1 MADKKI
7 LFQLEIEGGDVSVR
21 TVNELTAAIK
31 QTNAALKDT
40 EFGTEEYRKL
50 ERQLGVLKNTQKD
63 VADSAKLAQR
73 ALEASAE
80 GGGRTYR
87 QLNAQLVN
95 ARALFK
101 ELTEEERR
109 GQIGQNLIA
118 DIKRLDA
125 ELKDIDAS
133 IGQFQRNVGN
143 YSGGIQDAFAKIAPS
158 IGQAIPGFGQ
168 LSDAA
173 ALVKDGIGQIGQ
185 TAGATGKLLVGA
197 FIGVQVVGAILDG
210 VSAVR
215 EFANEINN
223 LRGRLS
229 QLSDESGQALDE
241 ATARI
246 QAIEATFKAGSD
258 ETIQAANALD
268 KAFEEIDLNA
278 SLDLIRT
285 GFLSGANAGGELL
298 DVLKEYPRLFDQMGF
313 SAEEFLTIQAKA
325 AQEGVFSDKGV
336 DAVKEFGIRIREQT
350 VATRTSLEEAFG
362 KEFTAGLFKN
372 LNDGSISVRDA
383 LTQVAGKMRDV
394 QLPAKQLQQ
403 VISDVFGGPGEDAGD
418 EFLKSL
424 ADIDKGLAASIEVQ
438 DEYTARLI
446 EQEAAERELAAAK
459 VEVTAQLNE
468 LTGGYETLGTRIKTF
483 AITAL
488 NQFLV
493 TLNNIPK
500 EFRGIVAAGKQF
512 VDNIGNFFKEAVVEG
527 LILTNQLKKINPFN
541 ENDAELDRQIEALK
555 ARRAEIQAAGRSIAD
570 AFAEGYNKGKKPE
583 VFDLVAP
590 KRPGGKTPGGGGGTS
605 TPGLTTEQLKK
616 QAAEQAKLQADAL
629 AAEER
634 YNEQRLALL
643 RALSR
648 RLIDANLDAIQDETE
663 KRIAA
668 ERQKF
673 ADMKAELT
681 RQESEL
687 ISSQKAAREKIVAAN
702 GPGSAQVAAFDTQ
715 AAADLEA
722 QREEA
727 RRVTEQNERNHL
739 QRIEEIR
746 NDAANRAA
754 VAELE
759 RIRASIAE
767 REKQFADAAQRER
780 TRVAAETNRL
790 LNAAGISDAEK
801 AELLVRIKFEADQA
815 ALQQESIRIADQIE
829 TIESRLEQLANNDT
843 LTQASIE
850 EFTFLQD
857 QLDALYNKRAETE
870 LAYTQLVQTE
880 AQRREDA
887 RLAEFQKALD
897 TTSQILDIADQFAAA
912 SAQRELANIQEK
924 EEARRQSIANIEKQL
939 QTATGAEKKA
949 LETRLKQEQ
958 DGLKKLEEERK
969 RVEKEEAKR
978 QKAFAII
985 QAIISTA
992 QAVAKTLAT
1001 LGVPAGI
1008 PAAALAAALGAAQI
1022 AVIAAQPAATGGLI
1036 GGVKEQ
1042 KDGLVVAAQNI
1053 PTMRNG
1059 DNVLATLKRGEVV
1072 LNKKQQAM
1080 LGGAPTFRAIRVPG
1094 FAEGGIAGSV
1104 IAAPDVSG
1112 TSAAER
1118 IRLLERIS
1126 AQTADT
1132 LEAVNSR
1139 IDNLRVFVVSEDVRD
1154 DLAEGD
1160 SLQAR
1165 ATLNAG

>member
-50 ERQLGVLKNTQKD
+50 ERQLGVLKNVQED

-87 QLNAQLVN
+87 QLNAELVN

-158 IGQAIPGFGQ
+158 IGQAVPGFGQ
-168 LSDAA
+168 LNDAA

-185 TAGATGKLLVGA
+185 TASATGKLLVGA

-223 LRGRLS
+223 LRGRLG
-229 QLSDESGQALDE
+229 QLSDESGPALDE
-241 ATARI
+241 ATARV

-424 ADIDKGLAASIEVQ
+424 ADIDEGLAASIKVQ

-483 AITAL
+483 GINVLTEFLRIL
-488 NQFLV
+488 ND
-493 TLNNIPK
+493 IPNA
-500 EFRGIVAAGKQF
+500 FRGIVAAGKQF

-527 LILTNQLKKINPFN
+527 LILTNQLKKLNPFN
-541 ENDAELDRQIEALK
+541 ENDAELDRQIESLK
-555 ARRAEIQAAGRSIAD
+555 ARRTEIQNAGKSIAD

-583 VFDLVAP
+583 VLDVRGVSAT
-590 KRPGGKTPGGGGGTS
+590 RRTPTPGGGGTS

-673 ADMKAELT
+673 ADLKAELA
-681 RQESEL
+681 RQEAEL
-687 ISSQKAAREKIVAAN
+687 IASQKAAREKIVAAN

-829 TIESRLEQLANNDT
+829 TIESRLEQLANNDS

-887 RLAEFQKALD
+887 RLAEFQKELE

-1036 GGVKEQ
+1036 GGIKEQ

-1160 SLQAR
+1160 SLAAR

>member
-158 IGQAIPGFGQ
+158 IGQAVPGFGQ
-168 LSDAA
+168 LNDAA
-173 ALVKDGIGQIGQ
+173 TLVKDGIGQIGQ
-185 TAGATGKLLVGA
+185 TASATGKLLVGA

-223 LRGRLS
+223 LRGRLG
-229 QLSDESGQALDE
+229 QLSDESGPALDE
-241 ATARI
+241 ATARV

-350 VATRTSLEEAFG
+350 VATRTSLEQAFG

-383 LTQVAGKMRDV
+383 LTQVAGKLRDV

-424 ADIDKGLAASIEVQ
+424 ADIDEGLAASIEVQ

-483 AITAL
+483 AITAI
-488 NQFLV
+488 NQFLI
-493 TLNNIPK
+493 TLNNIPNA
-500 EFRGIVAAGKQF
+500 FRGIVAAGKQF

-527 LILTNQLKKINPFN
+527 LILTNQLKKLNPFN

-590 KRPGGKTPGGGGGTS
+590 KRRGGKTPGGGGGTS
-605 TPGLTTEQLKK
+605 TPGLTPEQLKK

-673 ADMKAELT
+673 ADLKAELT
-681 RQESEL
+681 RQEAEL
-687 ISSQKAAREKIVAAN
+687 IASQKAAREKIVAAS
-702 GPGSAQVAAFDTQ
+702 GPGSAQVAAFDTR

-829 TIESRLEQLANNDT
+829 TIEGRLEQLANNDT

-880 AQRREDA
+880 SQRREDA
-887 RLAEFQKALD
+887 RLAEFQKALE

-924 EEARRQSIANIEKQL
+924 EEARRQSISNIEKQL

-992 QAVAKTLAT
+992 QAVAKTIAT

-1132 LEAVNSR
+1132 LEAVNNR

-1160 SLQAR
+1160 SLAAR